1 MDIGVLGGTFD
12 PIHNGHLIIAE
23 DARVKL
29 GLERV
34 FFVPA
39 GEPWLKGHISIAS
52 GAHRLEMVR
61 LAIAANPHFIVST
74 VDLDRSGPS
83 YTEDTLTDLRR
94 DLGEGVNLYFIV
106 GIDVLAEFPTWRHP
120 ERIVQMCHM
129 VAAKR
134 PGSLAMDT
142 EPMERRMP
150 GIENRIISLNNP
162 LIDISSTDIR
172 QRIAAGLP
180 ITNLV
185 PTSVE
190 RYIVEHE
197 LYAAV

>member
-34 FFVPA
+34 LFVPA
-39 GEPWLKGHISIAS
+39 GEPWLKGHMSIAS

-74 VDLDRSGPS
+74 VDLDRAGPS
-83 YTEDTLTDLRR
+83 YTEDTLDDLRR

-106 GIDVLAEFPTWRHP
+106 GVDALAEFPTWRHP
-120 ERIVQMCHM
+120 ERIVQMCHL
-129 VAAKR
+129 VAVKR
-134 PGSLAMDT
+134 PGSLDVNV
-142 EPMERRMP
+142 EPLERSMP
-150 GIENRIISLNNP
+150 GIANRIISLDNP
-162 LIDISSTDIR
+162 LIDISSTDVR
-172 QRIAAGLP
+172 QRVAAGQP

-185 PTSVE
+185 PTAVE
-190 RYIVEHE
+190 RYIVEHT
-197 LYAAV
+197 LYVVV

>member
-1 MDIGVLGGTFD
+1 MHIGVLGGTFD

-34 FFVPA
+34 LFVPA
-39 GEPWLKGHISIAS
+39 GEPWLKGHMNIAS

-61 LAIAANPHFIVST
+61 LATAANPQFIVST
-74 VDLDRSGPS
+74 VDLDRAGPS
-83 YTEDTLTDLRR
+83 YTEDTLADLRR

-106 GIDVLAEFPTWRHP
+106 GVDALAEFPTWRHP
-120 ERIVQMCHM
+120 ERIVQMCYL
-129 VAAKR
+129 VAVKR
-134 PGSLAMDT
+134 PESLDVNV
-142 EPMERRMP
+142 EPLDRSMP
-150 GIENRIISLNNP
+150 GITNRIISLDNP

-172 QRIAAGLP
+172 RRIAAGLP

-185 PTSVE
+185 PTVVE
-190 RYIVEHE
+190 QYIVEHA
-197 LYAAV
+197 LYVVV

>member
-12 PIHNGHLIIAE
+12 PVHNGHLIIAE

-34 FFVPA
+34 LFVPA
-39 GEPWLKGHISIAS
+39 GEPWLKGHMNIAS

-61 LAIAANPHFIVST
+61 LATAANPHFIVST
-74 VDLDRSGPS
+74 VDLDRAGPS
-83 YTEDTLTDLRR
+83 YTEDTLDDLRR

-106 GIDVLAEFPTWRHP
+106 GVDALAEFPTWRHP
-120 ERIVQMCHM
+120 ERIVQMCSL
-129 VAAKR
+129 VAVKR
-134 PGSLAMDT
+134 PESLDVNV
-142 EPMERRMP
+142 EPLERSMP
-150 GIENRIISLNNP
+150 GIANRIISLDNP

-172 QRIAAGLP
+172 RRIAAGLP

-185 PTSVE
+185 PPAVE
-190 RYIVEHE
+190 RYILEHA
-197 LYAAV
+197 LYVVV

>member
-23 DARVKL
+23 DARFKL

-34 FFVPA
+34 LFVPA
-39 GEPWLKGHISIAS
+39 GEPWIKGHMSIAS

-61 LAIAANPHFIVST
+61 LSIAANPHFIVST
-74 VDLDRSGPS
+74 VDLDRASPS
-83 YTEDTLTDLRR
+83 YTEDTLDDLRR

-106 GIDVLAEFPTWRHP
+106 GVDALAEFPTWRHP
-120 ERIVQMCHM
+120 ERIVQMCHL
-129 VAAKR
+129 VAVKR
-134 PGSLAMDT
+134 PGSLDVNV
-142 EPMERRMP
+142 ESLEQRMP
-150 GIENRIISLNNP
+150 GIENRIISLDNP

-172 QRIAAGLP
+172 RRIAAGLP

-190 RYIVEHE
+190 QYIVEHA
-197 LYAAV
+197 LYVVV